1 MANYTILRIE
11 KRKLNAVTKIC
22 NHHERL
28 KEQYKS
34 NPDIDS
40 ERTHLNYHLYEP
52 KERYRAAVLDRIEE
66 AGAKRRKDSVVLQD
80 SIVTASPGWINNL
93 SQQEQRE
100 FFERAY
106 DFFTKTFGEENMIS
120 AVVHMDETNP
130 HMHVCFVPITKDNR
144 LSSKDIIGGPRG
156 LVKLQDDFYSHM
168 HERFPDLSRGLSRK
182 ITQRKHIPT
191 EFYKNADNL
200 MSHYEEIVKA
210 INDIGV
216 FKNGEKRE
224 AAITL
229 LGRYAPEMAQMNRQL
244 KMTDNYVTRLEN
256 AITDY
261 KKSNA
266 NRNDI
271 IYDQREE
278 IEQLK
283 DKVSEL
289 NFNQRKLQ
297 RVIDKIP
304 PDVMEQMKKD
314 ERARRR
320 AEREER

>member
-11 KRKLNAVTKIC
+11 KRKLNAVTRIC

-40 ERTHLNYHLYEP
+40 ERTHLNYHLYKP
-52 KERYRAAVLDRIEE
+52 KDRYRAAVLGRIEE
-66 AGAKRRKDSVVLQD
+66 AGAKRRNDSVVLQD
-80 SIVTASPGWINNL
+80 SIVTASPDWINNL

-130 HMHVCFVPITKDNR
+130 HMHICFVPITNDNR

-168 HERFPDLSRGLSRK
+168 QERFPDLSRGLSRK

-200 MSHYEEIVKA
+200 MSHYEEIVNA

-229 LGRYAPEMAQMNRQL
+229 LGRDTPEMAQMNRQL

-261 KKSNA
+261 KKSSA
-266 NRNDI
+266 NKNDI

-320 AEREER
+320 AEREAR

>member
-1 MANYTILRIE
+1 
-11 KRKLNAVTKIC
+11 
-22 NHHERL
+22 
-28 KEQYKS
+28 
-34 NPDIDS
+34 
-40 ERTHLNYHLYEP
+40 
-52 KERYRAAVLDRIEE
+52 
-66 AGAKRRKDSVVLQD
+66 
-80 SIVTASPGWINNL
+80 
-93 SQQEQRE
+93 
-100 FFERAY
+100 
-106 DFFTKTFGEENMIS
+106 MIS

-130 HMHVCFVPITKDNR
+130 HMHVCFVSITKDNR

-168 HERFPDLSRGLSRK
+168 QERFPDLSRGLSRK

-200 MSHYEEIVKA
+200 MSHYEEIVNA

-266 NRNDI
+266 NKNDI